1 MATNK
6 NTRSTSECLEGR
18 RRLALLSVFVFS
30 LLFNLC
36 ARSLGMEG
44 DNGNRSG
51 AKSRVSSAAASL
63 LDEEEIEDEMRASAT
78 SLVG

>member
-1 MATNK
+1 
-6 NTRSTSECLEGR
+6 
-18 RRLALLSVFVFS
+18 
-30 LLFNLC
+30 
-36 ARSLGMEG
+36 MEG

-51 AKSRVSSAAASL
+51 AQSRVSSAAASQ